1 MKIIEL
7 PLNLPAKEV
16 EKKLQGYK
24 YLHSYPLKY
33 KTEDGFIEVVR
44 YFVESKRAANEKN

>member
-1 MKIIEL
+1 MKIIDL
-7 PLNLPAKEV
+7 PLNLPSKEV

-33 KTEDGFIEVVR
+33 KTEDGFIDVIR
-44 YFVESKRAANEKN
+44 YIVESKKATNDKN